1 METQGILGA
10 AAGCGVIAGPVIAML
25 LVSSQTEAAIT
36 ASVVQACVLAVLLL
50 VPFESGTTT
59 TGNSVNDTASSAV
72 TATGSSHPSSESDGN
87 SITPPPRDARVRV
100 PLTGVLALGGLT
112 DAALDVWDEL
122 RHATAGEVVLVT
134 ARFIIS
140 LGYHVFLTGFYD
152 MLRDR
157 GLLTSPRA
165 WSM

>member
-10 AAGCGVIAGPVIAML
+10 AAGCGVIVGPVVAML
-25 LVSSQTEAAIT
+25 LVSSQTEAAIV

-59 TGNSVNDTASSAV
+59 TVNSVNDSS
-72 TATGSSHPSSESDGN
+72 SSVVRPTEQSRPSQEHDG
-87 SITPPPRDARVRV
+87 PPPRDACARV

-152 MLRDR
+152 MLGHR